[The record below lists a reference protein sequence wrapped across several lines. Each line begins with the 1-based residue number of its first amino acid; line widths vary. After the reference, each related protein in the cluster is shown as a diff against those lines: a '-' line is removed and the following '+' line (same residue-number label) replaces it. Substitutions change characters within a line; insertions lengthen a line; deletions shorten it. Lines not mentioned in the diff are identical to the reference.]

1 MSPRQRRSIWPIE
14 TSARRE
20 RAPASRRR
28 FVVKKASITVVLAVA
43 SAIGLTA
50 CAQKTETVSTAPPPP
65 MAAPPPPPEPYV
77 APPAPTRVV
86 THRRKHVRH
95 VRHRRHTHTTTTTHE
110 TTTVTTPSR

>member
-43 SAIGLTA
+43 STLALPA
-50 CAQKTETVSTAPPPP
+50 CAQKTEPVSTAPPPP

-110 TTTVTTPSR
+110 TTTVTTTSR

>member
-1 MSPRQRRSIWPIE
+1 M
-14 TSARRE
+14 
-20 RAPASRRR
+20 
-28 FVVKKASITVVLAVA
+28 VKKASITVVLAVA

-77 APPAPTRVV
+77 APPAPTRFV